1 MRDDNL
7 DYTAIRRRV
16 EAELQQD
23 RRRGQIALFA
33 VDVFIFCL
41 FMLLT
46 WVLVPATSSRFSMTD
61 DVLAAMIL
69 LSIGWSVGL
78 VMHAITALGIGS
90 KGWIDRHRRRLL
102 AREIE
107 YARLGI
113 DDDLLDE
120 SVLVQKAKRGGKL
133 RLSDEGEMLDIVDD
147 HYIGDEE
154 PRQQRQ

>member
-1 MRDDNL
+1 MLNDNL
-7 DYTAIRRRV
+7 DYAAIRRRV

-33 VDVFIFCL
+33 VNAFIFGL

-46 WVLVPATSSRFSMTD
+46 WFLVPATSPNTTASD

-69 LSIGWSVGL
+69 LSIGWTLGL
-78 VMHAITALGIGS
+78 ILHAITALGIGS
-90 KGWIDRHRRRLL
+90 KSWIDRHRRRLL

-113 DDDLLDE
+113 DEALLGE
-120 SVLVQKAKRGGKL
+120 SMLVEKAKRGG
-133 RLSDEGEMLDIVDD
+133 RWQLSDEGELLDIIDD
-147 HYIGDEE
+147 RYAGEE
-154 PRQQRQ
+154 DRRQRQG